1 MNRKSALRATVIFS
15 LTLGIGAILGIGP
28 HTQLYISRLLKS
40 SESSIYGTA
49 YSDSLIEFTGISP
62 WIQSIYFSQLMLAAL
77 VISICI
83 HNQRSIRSAFLTA
96 TLSAFI
102 SITINDLI
110 LAIGW
115 LGTSETNLLENV
127 IANLAGAPILGGV
140 AALLVYC
147 MHSII
152 NDYPG
157 NILLRRI
164 AALALPPSIG
174 LLTAIFA
181 FYVIVILYNPTP
193 AEISVTLSRDSS
205 AHIWDNSDSDQAF
218 SILRKTSRFDGAL
231 DINHLVGPLSLAWS
245 SANELAPADM
255 TISILHNCTPR
266 DLDGLKLSTSKSL
279 QWQKIKSISL
289 DAGDGATNIHI
300 PAKSGIISSEV
311 PESLIYWLTKSDN
324 DGKDGKDGSTSSDET
339 DIAVFAKNT
348 SLNYSSNNNDNTIYI
363 YSILFDTKTRAKT
376 NKVYNLKINDS
387 QFKVTSRYSESASI
401 DEKASCTQI
410 DASRLTSFNNFHLM
424 DNFGLLG
431 VHIQLTQPNI
441 LSLLTT
447 DLFNIKL
454 NDISGWIHASELK
467 SDEAKNLIKEGTI
480 KNIQFRGNIE
490 RLVIDGRKQSP
501 VPTDVFAA
509 TNAKIKGSYS
519 DRSIYFEG
527 KARQLYKNE
536 QRQNMT
542 RWERMPLEFQI
553 PIIGIFLTLFLY
565 LGNFLIKTLR
575 DNESIAL
582 TGNQ

>member
-1 MNRKSALRATVIFS
+1 MNGKPALSATVICS
-15 LTLGIGAILGIGP
+15 LTLGIGAILGVGP
-28 HTQLYISRLLKS
+28 HTQLYIARLLKS

-49 YSDSLIEFTGISP
+49 YSDSLIEFAGISP

-83 HNQRSIRSAFLTA
+83 HNLHSIRSIFLTA
-96 TLSAFI
+96 TLSAFL
-102 SITINDLI
+102 SITVNDLI

-152 NDYPG
+152 NDYPE

-174 LLTAIFA
+174 LLTAISA
-181 FYVIVILYNPTP
+181 FYIIVILYNPTP

-205 AHIWDNSDSDQAF
+205 AHIWENSKSDQPF
-218 SILRKTSRFDGAL
+218 NILTNTSRFDGAL
-231 DINHLVGPLSLAWS
+231 DINHLQGPLSLAWS

-255 TISILHNCTPR
+255 AISILHNCTPR
-266 DLDGLKLSTSKSL
+266 DLDGLKLSMSKSL

-300 PAKSGIISSEV
+300 PAKNGIISSEE
-311 PESLIYWLTKSDN
+311 PESLIYWLTKAAN
-324 DGKDGKDGSTSSDET
+324 DGKDGNIPSDET

-348 SLNYSSNNNDNTIYI
+348 SLNYSSNNNDNTVYI
-363 YSILFDTKTRAKT
+363 YSILLDTKTRAKT
-376 NKVYNLKINDS
+376 NKIYNLKINDS
-387 QFKVTSRYSESASI
+387 KFKLTSRYGESASI

-410 DASRLTSFNNFHLM
+410 DASRLDSFNNFHLM
-424 DNFGLLG
+424 DNVGLLG
-431 VHIQLTQPNI
+431 IHIQLIQPNI
-441 LSLLTT
+441 PSLLTAN
-447 DLFNIKL
+447 LFNIKL
-454 NDISGWIHASELK
+454 NDVSGWIHASELEN
-467 SDEAKNLIKEGTI
+467 DEAKNLIKEGTI

-501 VPTDVFAA
+501 VPTDVYTAI
-509 TNAKIKGSYS
+509 NAKIKGSYS

-527 KARQLYKNE
+527 KARQLYKNN